1 MIMVA
6 GGQSHYYVIL
16 TMLHIPTPAD
26 HKHYYR
32 SLITTGYRHCAT
44 NSPQLRAKIFV
55 RKLQVSVQLQSEQ
68 KYGWTVMVSTTDL

>member
-1 MIMVA
+1 MVA

-32 SLITTGYRHCAT
+32 SLITTGYTTLCH
-44 NSPQLRAKIFV
+44 QL
-55 RKLQVSVQLQSEQ
+55 STTQSENICQ
-68 KYGWTVMVSTTDL
+68 KITGFSAASVGAEIWLDSHG